1 MGGRVKTSWKPGQ
14 SGNPTGRPTEHRHA
28 VELLRQGTPEAVAEL
43 MRLAL
48 KDKDHR
54 VRLGALTVWL
64 RKVVPDLASVEMS
77 GPDGGPVPVAVSADE
92 TLQRLAR
99 IVAEAK
105 AKASGPKSD

>member
-1 MGGRVKTSWKPGQ
+1 MGKKTSTSWGPGK
-14 SGNPTGRPTEHRHA
+14 SMNPGGRPTENRHA
-28 VELLRQGTPEAVAEL
+28 VQLLREGTPEAVAEL

-99 IVAEAK
+99 IVSEAK
-105 AKASGPKSD
+105 AKAASGNT